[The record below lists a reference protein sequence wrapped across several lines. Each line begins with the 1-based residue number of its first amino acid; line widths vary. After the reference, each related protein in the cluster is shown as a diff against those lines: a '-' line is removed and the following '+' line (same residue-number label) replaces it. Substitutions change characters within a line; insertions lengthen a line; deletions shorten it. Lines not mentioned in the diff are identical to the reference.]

1 MEFLSAGGAY
11 GREATLEDWQ
21 SGKDFRDIDTGQYFS
36 NRDTELLKK
45 SMFTGIQFF
54 DYKGK
59 FIFKVV
65 L

>member
-36 NRDTELLKK
+36 NRDTELLRK
-45 SMFTGIQFF
+45 SMFAGIQFF
-54 DYKGK
+54 DYKGR
-59 FIFKVV
+59 FIFKVM